1 MVKLS
6 DKEILDILDR
16 YFSKLKRYINVLN
29 VNVGD
34 EVTAG
39 KKTGRRAIVVYVS
52 KKLLLSNLKEKDRL
66 PMYIKKVPVDV
77 IELSPKDYKMGD
89 TSASNLIPSIQNR
102 IASGVKNEK
111 V

>member
-1 MVKLS
+1 MIKLS
-6 DKEILDILDR
+6 DKEIFDILDKH
-16 YFSKLKRYINVLN
+16 FSELKKYINVLN

-39 KKTGRRAIVVYVS
+39 KRTGRRAIVVYVS

-66 PMYIKKVPVDV
+66 PMYLKKVPVDV
-77 IELSPKDYKMGD
+77 IELLPKDYKMGD

>member
-29 VNVGD
+29 VNIGD

-39 KKTGRRAIVVYVS
+39 KRTGRRAIVVYVS
-52 KKLLLSNLKEKDRL
+52 KKLLVSNLKKKDRL

-77 IELSPKDYKMGD
+77 IELLPKDYKMGD

>member
-16 YFSKLKRYINVLN
+16 YFSKLKGYINVLN

-39 KKTGRRAIVVYVS
+39 KRTGRRAIVVYVS
-52 KKLLLSNLKEKDRL
+52 KKLLLSNLKKKDRL
-66 PMYIKKVPVDV
+66 PMYLKKVPVDV
-77 IELSPKDYKMGD
+77 IELLPKDYKMGD
-89 TSASNLIPSIQNR
+89 TSASNLIPSIQNC